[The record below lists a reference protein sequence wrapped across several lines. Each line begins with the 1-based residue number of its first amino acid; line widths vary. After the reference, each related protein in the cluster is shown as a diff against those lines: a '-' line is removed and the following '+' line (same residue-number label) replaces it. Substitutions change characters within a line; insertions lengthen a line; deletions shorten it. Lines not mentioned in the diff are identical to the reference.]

1 LDVGC
6 GQGRDA
12 LFIAIKG
19 HRVVG
24 MDISA
29 NGIRDLKDVASR
41 ENLPIEGIV
50 ADILTT
56 SSMECSLSF

>member
-1 LDVGC
+1 M
-6 GQGRDA
+6 
-12 LFIAIKG
+12 
-19 HRVVG
+19 G